1 MYTLLLPNY
10 SVKMRPLI
18 FITGSI
24 VILTHV
30 ALMPQRYNW
39 FIRNTVDTQKY
50 FCNVTV
56 LQCVSVKLVTTQY
69 FSGSWV
75 SKFVSTSV
83 RITQPRQLKTVSV
96 YLHQINTLCQSY
108 ANNRVKVSYAQQAPY
123 YLCSK
128 ICGKNKY
135 NLWSRIWPLHLPLT
149 RTNPLPPHTRKT
161 RRKEKHGVH

>member
-1 MYTLLLPNY
+1 M
-10 SVKMRPLI
+10 
-18 FITGSI
+18 
-24 VILTHV
+24 
-30 ALMPQRYNW
+30 
-39 FIRNTVDTQKY
+39 DTQKY

-83 RITQPRQLKTVSV
+83 RITEPRQLKTVSV

-123 YLCSK
+123 YFCSK

-135 NLWSRIWPLHLPLT
+135 NL
-149 RTNPLPPHTRKT
+149 
-161 RRKEKHGVH
+161 